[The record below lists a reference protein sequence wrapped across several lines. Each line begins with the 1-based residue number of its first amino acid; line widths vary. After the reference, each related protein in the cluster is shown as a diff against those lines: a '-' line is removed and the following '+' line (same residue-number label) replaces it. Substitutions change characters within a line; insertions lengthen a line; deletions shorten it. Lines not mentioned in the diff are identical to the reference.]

1 MLNVAA
7 LEVRLGK
14 DPELRYTQSGTPVCN
29 LSGANNFRYN
39 GKERTDWFSFVF
51 WNKLAEIVAQFLKK
65 GSRINISGRLQ
76 SRTWEDKDGNT
87 RYVTEIRANDVSF
100 LDPKSGDTVIA
111 RDEAGSVASEE
122 GPADSEARS
131 ANSEEE
137 DQVPF

>member
-7 LEVRLGK
+7 LEVRLGR
-14 DPELRYTQSGTPVCN
+14 DPELRYTPDGTAVCN

-51 WNKLAEIVAQFLKK
+51 WNKLAEIVAQYLKK
-65 GSRINISGRLQ
+65 GSRINVSGRLQ

-100 LDPKSGDTVIA
+100 LDPKSGDTVEA
-111 RDEAGSVASEE
+111 KDEIGPVAGEK
-122 GPADSEARS
+122 DD
-131 ANSEEE
+131 
-137 DQVPF
+137 DQIPF